1 VDLILNNLI
10 DYLKG
15 NAMFEQNTVDDA
27 MKQIYKLEEKLDLLA
42 KFLEV
47 EFVKIPPSSAEYTL
61 EVKKDRHNK

>member
-1 VDLILNNLI
+1 
-10 DYLKG
+10 
-15 NAMFEQNTVDDA
+15 MFEQNTVDDA